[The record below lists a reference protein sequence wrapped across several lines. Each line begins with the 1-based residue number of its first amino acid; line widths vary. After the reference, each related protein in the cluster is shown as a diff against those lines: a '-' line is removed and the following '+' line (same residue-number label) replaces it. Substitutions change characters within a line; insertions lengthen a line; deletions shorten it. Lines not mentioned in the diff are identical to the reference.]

1 MRLTRICKSRVFA
14 DILADEWESAAVLV
28 KRTML
33 GASTRLPGFL
43 LCGGRSL
50 FVQVRDVLDSK
61 QSMPANVRLVTANLV
76 LRHCERSE

>member
-43 LCGGRSL
+43 LCGGAVPFRAGPW
-50 FVQVRDVLDSK
+50 R
-61 QSMPANVRLVTANLV
+61 ARL
-76 LRHCERSE
+76 